1 MTNKFS
7 ITESDKQFFSAV
19 NRWRNENE
27 INKQILAFIDEL
39 IESVNDDDCM
49 CDQFDD
55 GFDAC
60 AYMVKLQINKI
71 INGANNA
78 KGN

>member
-1 MTNKFS
+1 M
-7 ITESDKQFFSAV
+7 TESDKQFVSAV

-39 IESVNDDDCM
+39 IESVNDDGCM
-49 CDQFDD
+49 CDEFDD

-60 AYMVKLQINKI
+60 SYMVDLQIKKI
-71 INGANNA
+71 INGSAV
-78 KGN
+78 KGK